1 MLALLNDQ
9 PILVL
14 MATVALGAAVG
25 TIPLGKIRLGAS
37 GALFVGLLVGAV
49 LPDVGDRL
57 ALFQSFGLALFAYLI
72 GLGAGKVFFR
82 DLRRNLPLM
91 LAAVVVVILTAF
103 TVHPLAALLH
113 LDLPTAIGV
122 WTGSL
127 TATPAMALAN
137 QLTGGQAPAVGY
149 GLSYLVGV
157 VGTIIAITLLA
168 ARPWSSSPRDPAPVT
183 DGKLRFT
190 AAAATSALAVRDIP
204 GISEGL
210 VRVVALRHGGMARIA
225 GSADR
230 IEPGDE
236 VVLDGTEKN
245 IDEAVQAFGRRTDAD
260 PARVMNPLQTSMV
273 IVTARALADRRLGTL
288 SLRERFGT
296 DVARLRRDDVES
308 LATPQTELKVGDR
321 VLIVTTAPRMEAVR
335 DFFGN
340 STRGLSNLDWISLG
354 TGMALGYLLGLVTIP
369 LPGGASFS
377 LGPAAGCILVGL
389 ALGAIGR
396 TGPTVWEPSTEI
408 ALTLRQFGLMLFL
421 GVVGLAAGPAFIE
434 TVFTRV
440 GGLAI
445 LMSAVLT
452 ALTAALL
459 IAAARLLGQSV
470 DRTYGALAGITGQ
483 PAILD
488 YALSRSTDARVTEGY
503 AQLFAL
509 IMVVKIATV
518 PFML

>member
-103 TVHPLAALLH
+103 TVHPLAALLN

-190 AAAATSALAVRDIP
+190 AAAATSALAVREIP
-204 GISEGL
+204 GIAEGWCAWW
-210 VRVVALRHGGMARIA
+210 RCATAAWPGSPAPPTGSNPGTRSSWTAR
-225 GSADR
+225 
-230 IEPGDE
+230 
-236 VVLDGTEKN
+236 
-245 IDEAVQAFGRRTDAD
+245 RRT
-260 PARVMNPLQTSMV
+260 
-273 IVTARALADRRLGTL
+273 
-288 SLRERFGT
+288 
-296 DVARLRRDDVES
+296 
-308 LATPQTELKVGDR
+308 
-321 VLIVTTAPRMEAVR
+321 
-335 DFFGN
+335 
-340 STRGLSNLDWISLG
+340 STR
-354 TGMALGYLLGLVTIP
+354 P
-369 LPGGASFS
+369 
-377 LGPAAGCILVGL
+377 C
-389 ALGAIGR
+389 R
-396 TGPTVWEPSTEI
+396 PS
-408 ALTLRQFGLMLFL
+408 
-421 GVVGLAAGPAFIE
+421 
-434 TVFTRV
+434 
-440 GGLAI
+440 
-445 LMSAVLT
+445 
-452 ALTAALL
+452 
-459 IAAARLLGQSV
+459 AAAPTPTRRG
-470 DRTYGALAGITGQ
+470 
-483 PAILD
+483 
-488 YALSRSTDARVTEGY
+488 
-503 AQLFAL
+503 
-509 IMVVKIATV
+509 
-518 PFML
+518 

>member
-103 TVHPLAALLH
+103 TVHPLAALLN

-190 AAAATSALAVRDIP
+190 AVVATSALAVREIP
-204 GISEGL
+204 GIYEGL
-210 VRVVALRHGGMARIA
+210 VRVVALRHGGVARIA

-245 IDEAVQAFGRRTDAD
+245 IDAAVTMTMEVCSG
-260 PARVMNPLQTSMV
+260 V
-273 IVTARALADRRLGTL
+273 ITRALADRRLGTL

-389 ALGAIGR
+389 TLGAIGR

-408 ALTLRQFGLMLFL
+408 ALTLRQLGLMLFL

>member
-103 TVHPLAALLH
+103 TVHPLAALLN

-190 AAAATSALAVRDIP
+190 AAAATSALAVREIP
-204 GISEGL
+204 
-210 VRVVALRHGGMARIA
+210 
-225 GSADR
+225 
-230 IEPGDE
+230 
-236 VVLDGTEKN
+236 
-245 IDEAVQAFGRRTDAD
+245 AVSYTH
-260 PARVMNPLQTSMV
+260 
-273 IVTARALADRRLGTL
+273 
-288 SLRERFGT
+288 
-296 DVARLRRDDVES
+296 
-308 LATPQTELKVGDR
+308 
-321 VLIVTTAPRMEAVR
+321 
-335 DFFGN
+335 
-340 STRGLSNLDWISLG
+340 
-354 TGMALGYLLGLVTIP
+354 
-369 LPGGASFS
+369 
-377 LGPAAGCILVGL
+377 
-389 ALGAIGR
+389 
-396 TGPTVWEPSTEI
+396 
-408 ALTLRQFGLMLFL
+408 LTLPTSDL
-421 GVVGLAAGPAFIE
+421 V
-434 TVFTRV
+434 
-440 GGLAI
+440 
-445 LMSAVLT
+445 
-452 ALTAALL
+452 
-459 IAAARLLGQSV
+459 
-470 DRTYGALAGITGQ
+470 
-483 PAILD
+483 
-488 YALSRSTDARVTEGY
+488 
-503 AQLFAL
+503 
-509 IMVVKIATV
+509 
-518 PFML
+518 